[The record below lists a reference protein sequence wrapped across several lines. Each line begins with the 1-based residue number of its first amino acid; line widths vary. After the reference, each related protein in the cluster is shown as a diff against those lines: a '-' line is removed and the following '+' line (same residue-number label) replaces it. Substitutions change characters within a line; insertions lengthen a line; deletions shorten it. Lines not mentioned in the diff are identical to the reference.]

1 MGPPEEC
8 LQFSLWAPKWGA
20 CRYRRT
26 SQAAAIE
33 QMCCAMRYSCYLRIE
48 VSSAA
53 MKERDKL
60 LPIVAG
66 IVQLGGLVYRS
77 VEFV

>member
-8 LQFSLWAPKWGA
+8 FQFSLWAPRWGA
-20 CRYRRT
+20 CHYRRT
-26 SQAAAIE
+26 SQAEAIDN
-33 QMCCAMRYSCYLRIE
+33 MCRAMRYSCYLGIE
-48 VSSAA
+48 ISSAA
-53 MKERDKL
+53 TKEQDKL

-66 IVQLGGLVYRS
+66 IVQLGGLVHQS

>member
-8 LQFSLWAPKWGA
+8 LQFSLCAPKWGA
-20 CRYRRT
+20 CRYMRT
-26 SQAAAIE
+26 SQAEAIE
-33 QMCCAMRYSCYLRIE
+33 QMCRAMRYSCDLMIE

-53 MKERDKL
+53 MKERDKF

-66 IVQLGGLVYRS
+66 IVQLGGLVY
-77 VEFV
+77 